1 VKCSCFGFFIALIP
15 IHFGLRA
22 SHELTSIPI
31 VVSRG
36 MVSVFTAILI
46 IEVLSLIIKFI

>member
-1 VKCSCFGFFIALIP
+1 
-15 IHFGLRA
+15 
-22 SHELTSIPI
+22 LTSVPI

-46 IEVLSLIIKFI
+46 IEVLSLITKLI